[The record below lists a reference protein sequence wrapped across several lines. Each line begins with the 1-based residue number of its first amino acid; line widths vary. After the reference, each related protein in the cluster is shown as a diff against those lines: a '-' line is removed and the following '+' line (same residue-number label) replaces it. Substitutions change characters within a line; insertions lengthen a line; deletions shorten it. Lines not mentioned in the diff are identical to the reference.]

1 MLISPSIVS
10 FAITLDTNDSPLK
23 HMLSSR
29 WPIIWLFFYLPKQN
43 RENTRSLAHST
54 PHNSPDQFSC
64 TDSIGLL
71 IYIMMLGARGV
82 ASGSFSATLY
92 IFLSFFLLVVSF
104 AFLFFSVFF
113 MIWQFGVE
121 SHVVVIL
128 LYSHFIVR
136 SVTFMLREIAYH
148 DLYVRSLIHHGLRRR
163 AWVRERARE
172 KRRKTNL

>member
-1 MLISPSIVS
+1 
-10 FAITLDTNDSPLK
+10 
-23 HMLSSR
+23 
-29 WPIIWLFFYLPKQN
+29 
-43 RENTRSLAHST
+43 
-54 PHNSPDQFSC
+54 
-64 TDSIGLL
+64 
-71 IYIMMLGARGV
+71 MMLGARGV

-92 IFLSFFLLVVSF
+92 IFLSFFLSAGRQF
-104 AFLFFSVFF
+104 CFSILFCFF

-163 AWVRERARE
+163 A
-172 KRRKTNL
+172 